1 MLLSYS
7 LDIRRVNLFPVVTY
21 VSYAMSVTLCQLRY
35 VSYVMFLFNPN
46 VTYLEYN
53 LSPLQATTMD
63 HLDVG
68 WLLDDIQQ

>member
-1 MLLSYS
+1 MVLSYS

-35 VSYVMFLFNPN
+35 ISYVMFLFNPN

-53 LSPLQATTMD
+53 LSSTAGHNDGSLER
-63 HLDVG
+63 
-68 WLLDDIQQ
+68 WLVTR

>member
-21 VSYAMSVTLCQLRY
+21 VSYAMSVKLCQLRY

-46 VTYLEYN
+46 VTYLVYN
-53 LSPLQATTMD
+53 LSSTVD
-63 HLDVG
+63 HNDESLG
-68 WLLDDIQQ
+68 RWLGTR

>member
-46 VTYLEYN
+46 VTYLEYS
-53 LSPLQATTMD
+53 LSSTAGYNDGL
-63 HLDVG
+63 LG
-68 WLLDDIQQ
+68 RWLVTR